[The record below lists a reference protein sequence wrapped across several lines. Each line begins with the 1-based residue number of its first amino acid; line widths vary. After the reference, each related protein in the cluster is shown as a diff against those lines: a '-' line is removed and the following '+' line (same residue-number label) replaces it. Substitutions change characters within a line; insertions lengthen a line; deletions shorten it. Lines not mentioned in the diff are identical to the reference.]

1 MDLSRVFGNEQQ
13 QQQQQ
18 QAPQANAKWGAP
30 AYDQTDAAPL
40 GTNNQVVVAGDE
52 HKAFQEAH
60 QAATNM
66 QDTVAQ
72 LQQQL
77 AQLHNAAKVTKAAY
91 SSVCAERDQLRS
103 SVENAQK
110 RLGDVQRV
118 VARYAVVE
126 EPVVASDGFTYEKRV
141 IEKYLED
148 CREMKSEA
156 ISQQTKEVLTDTLR
170 SNQSLRKLVDL
181 LKTAKPEL
189 LGRLPEKNNLN
200 STTCKEVDAPADRI
214 DKKPNEGRLHPCV
227 RVYGFCN
234 YKETCAYAQYPYDAC
249 LSHLKGK
256 CRFGA
261 NCHEFHVDLKRPVEG
276 NDRRERYERRDRG
289 ERRERDDRRG
299 DREDR
304 EDRRKQ

>member
-13 QQQQQ
+13 QP
-18 QAPQANAKWGAP
+18 AGGKWANTPGGAVG
-30 AYDQTDAAPL
+30 YDQNESAPL
-40 GTNNQVVVAGDE
+40 GAPTDTGDE
-52 HKAFQEAH
+52 HKAYYEAH
-60 QAATNM
+60 QAAHAM
-66 QDTVAQ
+66 HDTVAQ
-72 LQQQL
+72 LQTQL
-77 AQLHNAAKVTKAAY
+77 AQLHHAAKVTKAAY
-91 SSVCAERDQLRS
+91 TRVAEERDQLRN

-148 CREMKSEA
+148 CRDAKSEA
-156 ISQQTKEVLTDTLR
+156 ISQQTKEVLQDTLR

-189 LGRLPEKNNLN
+189 LGPLPQKSNETPSGGKG
-200 STTCKEVDAPADRI
+200 DRGGGGGNHC
-214 DKKPNEGRLHPCV
+214 DDHKGDGRMHPCI

-234 YKETCAYAQYPYDAC
+234 YKDSCTYANYPYDAC

-261 NCHEFHVDLKRPVEG
+261 QCHEFHVDVKRPG
-276 NDRRERYERRDRG
+276 APNSGPQRAPG
-289 ERRERDDRRG
+289 AG
-299 DREDR
+299 GPP
-304 EDRRKQ
+304 RK